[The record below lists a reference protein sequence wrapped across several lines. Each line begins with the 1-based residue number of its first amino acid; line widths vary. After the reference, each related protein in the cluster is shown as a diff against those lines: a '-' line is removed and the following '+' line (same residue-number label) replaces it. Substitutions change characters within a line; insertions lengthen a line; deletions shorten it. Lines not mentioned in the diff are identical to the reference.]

1 MTDPTDGQRHD
12 GLEGDDLAPDEPE
25 LHGLAPDGLERD
37 ELDRDDLDGHS
48 IEELSDYLD
57 AGRTPRDESIESSPG
72 CQIALA
78 SLERLRAAAWALIE
92 AEADAEPE
100 RDSAWIG
107 RLMGTISREARA
119 GRDIPIASDD
129 ASVALSVTEGSV
141 RGLIRAAGDEVG
153 GVLIASCALDG
164 DVTVPGEPV
173 VVAVTAS
180 VAWGLSLPQLAAELR
195 ASITAALTRHTELLI
210 ERIDVTI
217 SDIHSASSQET
228 R

>member
-1 MTDPTDGQRHD
+1 MTDQTDGLQHD
-12 GLEGDDLAPDEPE
+12 GPE
-25 LHGLAPDGLERD
+25 
-37 ELDRDDLDGHS
+37 RDDLDGHS

-57 AGRTPRDESIESSPG
+57 AGRLPRDESIESSPG
-72 CQIALA
+72 CLIALA
-78 SLERLRAAAWALIE
+78 SPERLRAAAWALIE

-119 GRDIPIASDD
+119 GRDIPISSDD

-153 GVLIASCALDG
+153 GVLIASCSLDG
-164 DVTVPGEPV
+164 DVTRPGEPI
-173 VVAVTAS
+173 VVAITAS
-180 VAWGLSLPQLAAELR
+180 VAWGLSLPLLAAELR
-195 ASITAALTRHTELLI
+195 ASIVAALARHTELLI
-210 ERIDVTI
+210 ERVDVTI
-217 SDIHSASSQET
+217 GDIHTASSEGT

>member
-1 MTDPTDGQRHD
+1 MTDRTDAD
-12 GLEGDDLAPDEPE
+12 PDDDA
-25 LHGLAPDGLERD
+25 
-37 ELDRDDLDGHS
+37 LDGHS
-48 IEELSDYLD
+48 IEQLSDYLD

-72 CQIALA
+72 CLIALA
-78 SLERLRAAAWALIE
+78 SLERLRVAAWVLIE

-119 GRDIPIASDD
+119 GRDIPISSDD

>member
-12 GLEGDDLAPDEPE
+12 GLEGD
-25 LHGLAPDGLERD
+25 GLAPDDLE
-37 ELDRDDLDGHS
+37 RDDLDGHS

-57 AGRTPRDESIESSPG
+57 AGRLPRDESIESSPG

-119 GRDIPIASDD
+119 GRDIPISSDD

-153 GVLIASCALDG
+153 GVLIASCSLDG
-164 DVTVPGEPV
+164 DVTRPGEPI
-173 VVAVTAS
+173 VVAITAS
-180 VAWGLSLPQLAAELR
+180 VAWGLSLPLLAAELR
-195 ASITAALTRHTELLI
+195 ASIVAALARHTELLI
-210 ERIDVTI
+210 ERVDVTI
-217 SDIHSASSQET
+217 GDIHTASSEGT